1 MIRASSTDYD
11 KLIFSQELSLC
22 LESTLVK
29 REDMMNRDTLAA
41 IVIFEE
47 EGGELWS
54 VGREKVTARRKAS
67 GAKV

>member
-47 EGGELWS
+47 EGGEL
-54 VGREKVTARRKAS
+54 
-67 GAKV
+67 